1 MVQNVIDDNMKH
13 NTTINDENNIPF
25 NTDKVPLV
33 LDEESIEA
41 FSVEQTDQAHKY
53 LPSLKNFFN
62 LYLKELS
69 KIKLLTVEEEKK
81 WARIF
86 FTGRKEQ
93 ISLLT
98 NAIRILH
105 GLGHHAVLRNVLF
118 LSTGYPQED
127 AQLIKA
133 FTLYKKIKKIER
145 HISGDLHASSSQKKR
160 VKEKVK
166 ALAEFI
172 ESLHKI
178 QVLKLPC
185 WHLLLEGNV
194 LSPEEKLR
202 FGRQLQGL
210 SQIRSRLLDLEPIV
224 KDARQRLIQGN
235 LRLVVSIARHYS
247 NRGVPLWD
255 LIQEGNLGL
264 IRAVE
269 KFDYRKGFRLTTYAS
284 WWIRESITRAFEEK
298 GRIIR
303 VPVYINEK
311 FFKIKRAMQEA
322 MHESGKEPSLH
333 DIARRVKMP
342 VQEIINI
349 ITTFKEP
356 LSLEAPLSDTID
368 PILNILSDQEAN
380 PVEQLCKKVIKEE
393 ADRIIQT
400 LPPREAAILKLR
412 FGIGKEGEK
421 TLEEV
426 ARKFKISRERVR
438 QLENQALRKL
448 RKKGESQILF
458 SLLNPA

>member
-1 MVQNVIDDNMKH
+1 MK
-13 NTTINDENNIPF
+13 NKTINGHNNIF
-25 NTDKVPLV
+25 NTEKVSLM
-33 LDEESIEA
+33 LDEENLDPISGE
-41 FSVEQTDQAHKY
+41 SNDQANKY
-53 LPSLKNFFN
+53 LPSIKNFFN
-62 LYLKELS
+62 LYLKELN
-69 KIKLLTVEEEKK
+69 KIQLLTVEEEKK

-98 NAIRILH
+98 NALRILH
-105 GLGHHAVLRNVLF
+105 ALEHHAVLRNVLF

-127 AQLIKA
+127 AQLINA
-133 FTLYKKIKKIER
+133 LTVFKKIKKIER
-145 HISGDLHASSSQKKR
+145 HISSDIHVATSRKKLA
-160 VKEKVK
+160 KEKVK
-166 ALAEFI
+166 AHAELS
-172 ESLHKI
+172 ECLQKI
-178 QVLKLPC
+178 QVQKLPC
-185 WHLLLEGNV
+185 WHVLLEGNI
-194 LSPEEKLR
+194 LSPEEKRR
-202 FGRQLQGL
+202 FGRSLQEL
-210 SQIRSRLLDLEPIV
+210 SRIRSRLLELEPIV
-224 KDARQRLIQGN
+224 RDARQNLIHGN

-269 KFDYRKGFRLTTYAS
+269 KFDYRKGYRLTTYAS

-298 GRIIR
+298 GRVIR

-322 MHESGKEPSLH
+322 MHENAKEPSLQ

-356 LSLEAPLSDTID
+356 LSLEAPLSDTVD
-368 PILNILSDQEAN
+368 PILNILSDHASN

-393 ADRIIQT
+393 ADRIIET

-426 ARKFKISRERVR
+426 AHKFKISRERVR

-448 RKKGESQILF
+448 RKKGEARILF
-458 SLLNPA
+458 SLLNPL